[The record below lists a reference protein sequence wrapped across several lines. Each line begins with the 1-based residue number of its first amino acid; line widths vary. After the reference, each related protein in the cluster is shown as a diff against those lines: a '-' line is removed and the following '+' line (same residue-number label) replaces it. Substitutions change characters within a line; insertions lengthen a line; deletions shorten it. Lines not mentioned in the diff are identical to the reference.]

1 MPNDLS
7 QPIAI
12 VDAKAAKQQN
22 SKPRSSPWSKPTN
35 PVRLP
40 RRGLLAR
47 RQARDA
53 GIAAPHLRGHLDG
66 VPVSA
71 VPSACRVMPQ
81 PTSCRRTPTDDGARM
96 ADDYFCQGCGARGVF
111 GFCAECR

>member
-12 VDAKAAKQQN
+12 VDAKAAKQELEAAVLALVQAYE
-22 SKPRSSPWSKPTN
+22 SQYGCL
-35 PVRLP
+35 VA
-40 RRGLLAR
+40 GLLAR
-47 RQARDA
+47 RQAGC
-53 GIAAPHLRGHLDG
+53 GIGRAAPTRHLDG

-71 VPSACRVMPQ
+71 VPSPVMPQ
-81 PTSCRRTPTDDGARM
+81 PLVPPHDNDGARM